1 MKVINDQGSDAA
13 SKCHRRDDV
22 LRYRRTEA
30 NGQAD
35 VDSWDHFAIALLR
48 AVCLWA
54 PSSTSMAVGTLCTS
68 MRISIIEYFDGLGSQ
83 LLLTVLYNS
92 TALQP

>member
-1 MKVINDQGSDAA
+1 MKVFNDQGSDAA
-13 SKCHRRDDV
+13 SKCRRRDDV

-35 VDSWDHFAIALLR
+35 VDSRDHFAIALLR

-54 PSSTSMAVGTLCTS
+54 PSSTSMAVGILCNS
-68 MRISIIEYFDGLGSQ
+68 ARICFIEYFDRLGSRKPIP
-83 LLLTVLYNS
+83 TNS
-92 TALQP
+92 AI